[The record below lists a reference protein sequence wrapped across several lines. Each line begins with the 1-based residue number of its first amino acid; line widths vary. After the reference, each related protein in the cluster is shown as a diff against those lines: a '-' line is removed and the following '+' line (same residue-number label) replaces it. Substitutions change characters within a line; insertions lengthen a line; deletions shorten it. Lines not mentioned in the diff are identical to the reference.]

1 MGYWEL
7 GIEIDES
14 CIGIPL
20 FDFLLFTQTL
30 KHSVTQALFNCH
42 YTLVPRPYKKL
53 TGCRGTFPLVPGM
66 SAT

>member
-1 MGYWEL
+1 MPCL
-7 GIEIDES
+7 VS
-14 CIGIPL
+14 VL
-20 FDFLLFTQTL
+20 FYL
-30 KHSVTQALFNCH
+30 CH